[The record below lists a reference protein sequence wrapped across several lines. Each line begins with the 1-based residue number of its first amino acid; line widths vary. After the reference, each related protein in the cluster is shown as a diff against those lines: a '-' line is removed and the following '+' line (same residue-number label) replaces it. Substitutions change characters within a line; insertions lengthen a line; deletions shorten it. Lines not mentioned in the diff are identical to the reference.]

1 MTVSLRLMPHDRLDD
16 WIVRSRGVYLDER
29 MQSGES
35 REVAEARVTRS
46 YAENFPNNRP
56 LPTHRFFDV
65 MEGEEPVGLLWIG
78 PQVEGSSSW
87 WVYDIE
93 IFEAYRRRG
102 YARAALELGHAEAKS
117 LGGTAIGLNVFGFN
131 AGAKELYEKLGYA
144 VTSTQMKRD
153 L

>member
-1 MTVSLRLMPHDRLDD
+1 MTITLRTMPDDRLDD
-16 WIVRSRGVYLDER
+16 WIVRSRAVYVDER

-35 REVAEARVTRS
+35 REVAEARVARS

-65 MEGEEPVGLLWIG
+65 MEDDEPVGLLWIA
-78 PQVEGSSSW
+78 PQVEGSTSW

-93 IFEAYRRRG
+93 IFEPYRRRG

-117 LGGTAIGLNVFGFN
+117 LGGTSIGLNVFGFN
-131 AGAKELYEKLGYA
+131 TGARELYEKLGYA
-144 VTSTQMKRD
+144 VTSTQMKRE